1 MEGRNDQRTCRIL
14 GPDPRGLRDGDSGN
28 NILKKGLEIIIVDH
42 CDANV
47 GKHNQSLNVAV
58 NRKAKE
64 SGSLRL
70 RRLELDLK
78 IFPRGLPIH

>member
-1 MEGRNDQRTCRIL
+1 M

-28 NILKKGLEIIIVDH
+28 NLLKKGLEFIIVDH

-64 SGSLRL
+64 SGGLRL
-70 RRLELDLK
+70 RRLNLELEKFVPVAYPSISSLS
-78 IFPRGLPIH
+78 